1 MFECG
6 SNVLLFGFYLFPL
19 FFISL
24 PFLPSFGLFEH
35 VLLHYFNLS
44 TMILTIF
51 LLQFLVFS
59 LEMTEF
65 YFTQS
70 IQDKYCILP
79 PQSEQ
84 RNLTTIKVPF
94 KSCAVFS
101 YILHIHTLKVTQY
114 NLIIFTFNHSSILKK
129 PRREKYF
136 IIFINSFTSSITLFK
151 FLMFQVSL
159 CQLPFVLK
167 ASFSHYFRA
176 GLWAMVPFGEQTI
189 NWVFEY
195 LKGKKNPLDDKYFKK
210 SLKNIF
216 GSQFLLT
223 SLF

>member
-1 MFECG
+1 MFRPLTFIIIIDMFECG

-70 IQDKYCILP
+70 I
-79 PQSEQ
+79 
-84 RNLTTIKVPF
+84 
-94 KSCAVFS
+94 
-101 YILHIHTLKVTQY
+101 
-114 NLIIFTFNHSSILKK
+114 
-129 PRREKYF
+129 
-136 IIFINSFTSSITLFK
+136 
-151 FLMFQVSL
+151 
-159 CQLPFVLK
+159 
-167 ASFSHYFRA
+167 
-176 GLWAMVPFGEQTI
+176 
-189 NWVFEY
+189 
-195 LKGKKNPLDDKYFKK
+195 
-210 SLKNIF
+210 
-216 GSQFLLT
+216 
-223 SLF
+223 